1 MSLSLKPTL
10 KRKSIDMKEKI
21 KIIKEYDAKMAKEG
35 KVNKV
40 QFAAK
45 LGIPRSS
52 LATIVGEKTRQSME
66 TADNEGKAIM
76 GRKRMKTKRKIC

>member
-1 MSLSLKPTL
+1 MYTILLKFSIAYTVIFIANMSLSLKPTL

-35 KVNKV
+35 KVNKA

-52 LATIVGEKTRQSME
+52 LATIVGEKTH
-66 TADNEGKAIM
+66 
-76 GRKRMKTKRKIC
+76 